1 MIKETEVEI
10 LTSVFFLCAKGQF
23 FFLVVFVQL
32 FGTLCYN
39 GGWVIRMI
47 KRIEKLRDSMK
58 KEVIDAYLV
67 TNPANLRYLTN
78 FTGTAGLAL
87 ITLEKA
93 FFITDFRYTEQASE
107 QVQGMTIIQHH
118 GNIVGEILKLMASEG
133 INVLGFEDAFM
144 TYAEYSVF
152 EEVIDA
158 ELAPAS
164 GLIEKLREQKDDG
177 EIAIIEKACAIADEG
192 FEHVLKMIRPGMT
205 EIEVANQL
213 DFFMRS
219 LGATGTSFDTIV
231 ASGVRSALPHGVA
244 SEKMIEQGELITL
257 DFGCVYQGYVSDI
270 TRTFAIGD
278 PGQQLKDIYQVVL
291 EAQRKVIEV
300 AQAGVTGAQ
309 LDAIARDFI
318 TDAGYGEAFGHSTGH
333 GIGMEIHGG
342 PNISHSN
349 DEPLDV
355 GNVITDE
362 PGIYLAGLGG
372 VRIEDDLVILAEGN
386 RILTQSPKELI
397 IL

>member
-1 MIKETEVEI
+1 
-10 LTSVFFLCAKGQF
+10 
-23 FFLVVFVQL
+23 
-32 FGTLCYN
+32 
-39 GGWVIRMI
+39 
-47 KRIEKLRDSMK
+47 MK
-58 KEVIDAYLV
+58 KEVIDGYLV
-67 TNPANLRYLTN
+67 TSSANLRYLTN
-78 FTGTAGLAL
+78 FTGTAGMAF
-87 ITLEKA
+87 ITLDQA

-107 QVQGMTIIQHH
+107 QVQGMTILQHQ
-118 GNIVGEILKLMASEG
+118 GDIVGEIIKLMDKESV
-133 INVLGFEDAFM
+133 NVLGFEDAFM
-144 TYAEYSVF
+144 TYAEYSIF

-164 GLIEKLREQKDDG
+164 GLIEKLREQKDEG
-177 EIAIIEKACAIADEG
+177 EIAIIQKACAIADEG

-231 ASGVRSALPHGVA
+231 ASGARSALPHGVA

-278 PGQQLKDIYQVVL
+278 PGQQLKDIYQIVL
-291 EAQRKVIEV
+291 AAQQKVLEV

-309 LDAIARDFI
+309 LDAVARDLI
-318 TDAGYGEAFGHSTGH
+318 TEAGYGEAFGHSTGH
-333 GIGMEIHGG
+333 GIGLEIHEG
-342 PNISHSN
+342 PNVSRSN
-349 DEPLDV
+349 EVRLMT

-386 RILTQSPKELI
+386 RVLTHSPKELI

>member
-1 MIKETEVEI
+1 
-10 LTSVFFLCAKGQF
+10 
-23 FFLVVFVQL
+23 
-32 FGTLCYN
+32 
-39 GGWVIRMI
+39 MI
-47 KRIEKLRDSMK
+47 KRIEKLRALMK

-67 TNPANLRYLTN
+67 TSPANLRYLTN
-78 FTGTAGLAL
+78 FTGTAGLAF

-93 FFITDFRYTEQASE
+93 FFITDFRYTEQAGE
-107 QVQGMTIIQHH
+107 QVQAMRIVQQQGDV
-118 GNIVGEILKLMASEG
+118 VGEIIKLMESEG

-164 GLIEKLREQKDDG
+164 GLIETLREQKDDG
-177 EIAIIEKACAIADEG
+177 EIAIIEKACTIADEG

-244 SEKMIEQGELITL
+244 STKTIEQGDLITL

-278 PGQQLKDIYQVVL
+278 PGQQLKDIYQIVL
-291 EAQRKVIEV
+291 EAQQKVIDV

-318 TDAGYGEAFGHSTGH
+318 TEAGYGDAFGHSTGH
-333 GIGMEIHGG
+333 GIGMEIHEG
-342 PNISHSN
+342 PNITRFN
-349 DEPLDV
+349 DEPLKV
-355 GNVITDE
+355 GSIITDE
-362 PGIYLAGLGG
+362 PGIYVAGLGG
-372 VRIEDDLVILAEGN
+372 VRIEDDLVILADGN
-386 RILTQSPKELI
+386 RILTHSPKELI
-397 IL
+397 II

>member
-1 MIKETEVEI
+1 
-10 LTSVFFLCAKGQF
+10 
-23 FFLVVFVQL
+23 
-32 FGTLCYN
+32 
-39 GGWVIRMI
+39 MI
-47 KRIEKLRDSMK
+47 KRIEKLRALMK
-58 KEVIDAYLV
+58 KAIIDAYLV
-67 TNPANLRYLTN
+67 TSPANLRYLTN
-78 FTGTAGLAL
+78 FTGTAGMAL
-87 ITLEKA
+87 ITLDQA
-93 FFITDFRYTEQASE
+93 FFITDFRYIEQASE
-107 QVQGMTIIQHH
+107 QIQGMTIIQHQ
-118 GNIVGEILKLMASEG
+118 GDIVSELLKLMESESV
-133 INVLGFEDAFM
+133 NVLGLEDAVM
-144 TYAEYSVF
+144 TYADYSIF

-192 FEHVLKMIRPGMT
+192 FDHVLKMIRPGMT

-213 DFFMRS
+213 DFYMRS
-219 LGATGTSFDTIV
+219 LGASGISFETIV
-231 ASGVRSALPHGVA
+231 ASGARSALPHGVA
-244 SEKMIEQGELITL
+244 SEKMIEQGDLITL

-278 PGQQLKDIYQVVL
+278 PGQQLKDIYQIVL
-291 EAQRKVIEV
+291 EAQKKVLEV
-300 AQAGVTGAQ
+300 AQAGVTGSE
-309 LDAIARDFI
+309 LDAVARDFI
-318 TDAGYGEAFGHSTGH
+318 SEAGYGEAFGHSTGH
-333 GIGMEIHGG
+333 GIGMEIHEG
-342 PNISHSN
+342 PNISRSN
-349 DEPLDV
+349 DEPLME

>member
-1 MIKETEVEI
+1 
-10 LTSVFFLCAKGQF
+10 
-23 FFLVVFVQL
+23 
-32 FGTLCYN
+32 
-39 GGWVIRMI
+39 MI
-47 KRIEKLRDSMK
+47 KRIEKLRTLMK

-67 TNPANLRYLTN
+67 TSPANLRYLTN
-78 FTGTAGLAL
+78 FTGTAGLAF
-87 ITLEKA
+87 ITLNNA

-107 QVQGMTIIQHH
+107 QVQAMTIIQHQ
-118 GNIVGEILKLMASEG
+118 GDIVSEILKLIEHEEV
-133 INVLGFEDAFM
+133 NVLGFEDSFM
-144 TYAEYSVF
+144 TYADYSVF

-164 GLIEKLREQKDDG
+164 
-177 EIAIIEKACAIADEG
+177 AIADEG

-244 SEKMIEQGELITL
+244 SEKMIEQGDLITL

-278 PGQQLKDIYQVVL
+278 PGQELKDIYQIVL
-291 EAQRKVIEV
+291 DAQLHVLAA
-300 AQAGVTGAQ
+300 AQVGVTGAQ
-309 LDAIARDFI
+309 LDAVARNII
-318 TDAGYGEAFGHSTGH
+318 TEAGYGEAFGHSTGH
-333 GIGMEIHGG
+333 GIGLDIHEG
-342 PNISHSN
+342 PNISRSN
-349 DEPLDV
+349 EKTLAV

-362 PGIYLAGLGG
+362 PGIYIAGLGG

-386 RILTQSPKELI
+386 RILTQSSKELI